1 MNNQSVSLES
11 RRIKNTEF
19 TLYGWN
25 TCMQFFKNRPEDLC
39 RLFFSKQRSSALGS
53 VKKWCA
59 VHKLPYR
66 ELDLE
71 SLNKVASATHHEGVV
86 MVVRPLEPSS
96 AHSFIRG
103 GLGEKDIA
111 VALDRIGN
119 THNLGA
125 ILRTCAFFGVE
136 GMVVSNQE
144 GQARLTA
151 SAARTAEGA
160 MEITPIYQCTDLVST
175 LRDFMSRNVYVIGAD
190 LNANQSLY
198 DIEIRFPCV
207 LVLGNEQEGLSSSV
221 KKRCDQVVSIPG
233 AKKIQSL
240 NVAVAAG
247 VVLAELTRCRDSKK

>member
-1 MNNQSVSLES
+1 
-11 RRIKNTEF
+11 
-19 TLYGWN
+19 
-25 TCMQFFKNRPEDLC
+25 MQFFKNRPDDLY

-86 MVVRPLEPSS
+86 MVVRPLETPSIS
-96 AHSFIRG
+96 SFIRDG
-103 GLGEKDIA
+103 FSQKGIA
-111 VALDRIGN
+111 VALDLVGN

-136 GMVVSNQE
+136 GMVISNQE
-144 GQARLTA
+144 GQARLTS

-160 MEITPIYQCTDLVST
+160 IEVTPIYRCTDIASA
-175 LRDFMSRNVYVIGAD
+175 LRDFMSRNIYVVGAD
-190 LNANQSLY
+190 LNAKQSLY
-198 DIEIRFPCV
+198 DIAIRFPCV
-207 LVLGNEQEGLSSSV
+207 VVFGNEQKGLSSSV
-221 KKRCDQVVSIPG
+221 KKRCDQVVRISG
-233 AKKIQSL
+233 SKKIQSL

-247 VVLAELTRCRDSKK
+247 VVLSELTRCRDLKNQM

>member
-1 MNNQSVSLES
+1 MNNQSVPLES
-11 RRIKNTEF
+11 RRLKDTEF

-25 TCMQFFKNRPEDLC
+25 ACMQFFKNRPEDLF
-39 RLFFSKQRSSALGS
+39 RLFFSKQRSSQLGS

-71 SLNKVASATHHEGVV
+71 SLNKVASASHHEGVV
-86 MVVRPLEPSS
+86 MVVRPLETSS
-96 AHSFIRG
+96 IHPFIRG
-103 GLGEKDIA
+103 GLGKKSIA
-111 VALDRIGN
+111 VALDGIRN

-125 ILRTCAFFGVE
+125 ILRTCAFFGAE

-160 MEITPIYQCTDLVST
+160 MEITPIYQCSDLAST
-175 LRDFMSRNVYVIGAD
+175 LRDFMSGNVCVLGMD

-207 LVLGNEQEGLSSSV
+207 VVLGNEQEGLSSSV
-221 KKRCDQVVSIPG
+221 KKRCNQVVRIPG
-233 AKKIQSL
+233 AEKMQSL
-240 NVAVAAG
+240 NVAVAVG
-247 VVLAELTRCRDSKK
+247 VVLSELARCRG